1 MCTLLSCFGT
11 RLPLDE
17 VASSIASPMHSSASA
32 EEARTDR
39 ITQACRRIPAKWRKK
54 QLSLSL
60 SLSENSKEEM
70 AATDKRLFSPYR
82 VERAMV
88 FEAFF

>member
-1 MCTLLSCFGT
+1 M
-11 RLPLDE
+11 
-17 VASSIASPMHSSASA
+17 
-32 EEARTDR
+32 EEKT
-39 ITQACRRIPAKWRKK
+39 T
-54 QLSLSL
+54 LSL